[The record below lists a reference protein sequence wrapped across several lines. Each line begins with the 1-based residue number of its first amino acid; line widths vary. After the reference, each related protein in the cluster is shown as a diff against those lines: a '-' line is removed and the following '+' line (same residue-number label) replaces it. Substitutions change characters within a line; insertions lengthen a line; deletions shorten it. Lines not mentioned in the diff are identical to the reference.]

1 MGSWVG
7 GIFGGE
13 VVIVGDCGGSSR
25 EVVCISNVVS
35 IVGSDVVFI
44 VVSSEWC
51 LNP

>member
-13 VVIVGDCGGSSR
+13 VVIIGDCGGSTR

-35 IVGSDVVFI
+35 IIDSGEGYI
-44 VVSSEWC
+44 YRRQ
-51 LNP
+51 